1 MLDIIKIEDNIALLK
16 KAIMIIWA
24 FVVALELIFFPSFD
38 ALYALLLCSAGL
50 FICGTIVFNINCLL
64 NYSVST
70 IALLM
75 YSVFF
80 MLLPPIATL
89 IELKPLIYNLRDPF
103 YTFSQLLIL
112 QIVLISIHALYRNM
126 SRKFRLKNFL
136 SQLGF
141 FSKLSYQEMWACII
155 ISLLCHMF
163 IILSFGQYNE
173 DGENI
178 GADIP
183 PILRVISL
191 AFGSAYS
198 VVFVFYMQNFNI
210 IKNIYKPNNKLIILV
225 VIIVFVIGI
234 ATNMRT
240 AAISCFSAGLFLII
254 VYSLFY
260 PLNLKQL
267 FTIKNILIYGLVIYF
282 FTGPFMDISRA
293 MLMSRGERY
302 GKSGLEVLT
311 ETFAYMDSSKKNA
324 KETTINNTLLWSEDY
339 LSNSILNRFC
349 SLKIL
354 DESLFHADRGGCSN
368 PIMRKTLYDEV
379 IDVLPGS
386 VKDMLEIK
394 IDKNLRKYSLTDK
407 LYSLSVPGVPLGGV
421 KIGTLQGLGMSLW
434 GWGYILVLIP
444 LYLVLFYLLD
454 ATVLF
459 FENRMYF
466 SMFFIFNATTFV
478 YWFSDRHYYL
488 WESKWIFRTYWEG
501 LFFFFVFMLI
511 IKRLPFIKH

>member
-1 MLDIIKIEDNIALLK
+1 M
-16 KAIMIIWA
+16 
-24 FVVALELIFFPSFD
+24 
-38 ALYALLLCSAGL
+38 
-50 FICGTIVFNINCLL
+50 
-64 NYSVST
+64 
-70 IALLM
+70 
-75 YSVFF
+75 
-80 MLLPPIATL
+80 
-89 IELKPLIYNLRDPF
+89 
-103 YTFSQLLIL
+103 
-112 QIVLISIHALYRNM
+112 
-126 SRKFRLKNFL
+126 
-136 SQLGF
+136 
-141 FSKLSYQEMWACII
+141 
-155 ISLLCHMF
+155 
-163 IILSFGQYNE
+163 
-173 DGENI
+173 
-178 GADIP
+178 
-183 PILRVISL
+183 
-191 AFGSAYS
+191 
-198 VVFVFYMQNFNI
+198 
-210 IKNIYKPNNKLIILV
+210 
-225 VIIVFVIGI
+225 
-234 ATNMRT
+234 
-240 AAISCFSAGLFLII
+240 
-254 VYSLFY
+254 
-260 PLNLKQL
+260 
-267 FTIKNILIYGLVIYF
+267 
-282 FTGPFMDISRA
+282 
-293 MLMSRGERY
+293 
-302 GKSGLEVLT
+302 
-311 ETFAYMDSSKKNA
+311 
-324 KETTINNTLLWSEDY
+324 LWSEDY

-386 VKDMLEIK
+386 VKDMLGIK

-488 WESKWIFRTYWEG
+488 WESKWIFRFYWES